1 MPDLFRFPFRR
12 AVNFTGSFKVPGS
25 TAALAIQ
32 EDMLLEVAALAL
44 SGVQILATGLAAEA
58 ETAFARQ
65 RRQIWATGLASGTDS
80 TISLAGVQIRPA
92 GLGEEVGAALT
103 LNALQRGSTG
113 TANEAD
119 AALNLSSRSTRAIGL
134 SVEVGAAFARP
145 VGALTVG
152 RAVEID
158 IALPL
163 GTARQVG
170 IAGSFEYAIIPSWT
184 VAAAPA
190 AQNIASGFL
199 HPFMKK
205 MAA

>member
-32 EDMLLEVAALAL
+32 GDMLLEVAAPPSSGSTGIALEASAALPLSGLQIRAVGAAQEAGTALAL
-44 SGVQILATGLAAEA
+44 SGVQIITVGLATEA

-65 RRQIWATGLASGTDS
+65 RRQIRATGLA
-80 TISLAGVQIRPA
+80 A
-92 GLGEEVGAALT
+92 
-103 LNALQRGSTG
+103 
-113 TANEAD
+113 EAET
-119 AALNLSSRSTRAIGL
+119 ALNLSSLSTRTIGL
-134 SVEVGAAFARP
+134 AVEVDAAIARP
-145 VGALTVG
+145 VGALAVG
-152 RAVEID
+152 KAAEVD
-158 IALPL
+158 TALPL
-163 GTARQVG
+163 GSARPVG
-170 IAGSFEYAIIPSWT
+170 IAMSMDYAMIPAWT
-184 VAAAPA
+184 VSASPT